1 MLSPSHGRGW
11 GRGLRIT
18 ECQGWRLDIP
28 RFPELVKYGA
38 VRPCSVAY
46 GHTGLAE
53 RGDCVFNTE
62 PYGPFFYTPDDVREI
77 LAFATERHI
86 TVVPEIEMPG
96 HIRAL
101 LAAHPEFS
109 CRGDLPRVPNAIH
122 AIEEDVL
129 CAGNDDAIRFME
141 QVYDEVCDLF
151 PDAYIHIGG
160 DECPKT
166 RWKECPKCN
175 PMGCS
180 PPGSSVRGILETRI
194 LEWIAIPICRRSS

>member
-1 MLSPSHGRGW
+1 MLDEGRHFFGKEVVKHELELMAEYKLNVFHW
-11 GRGLRIT
+11 HLT

-38 VRPCSVAY
+38 VRPRSVAY

-53 RGDCVFNTE
+53 RGDCVLNTE

-77 LAFATERHI
+77 LAFAKERHI

-109 CRGDLPRVPNAIH
+109 CKGDLPRVPNSIH
-122 AIEEDVL
+122 ALEDDVL
-129 CAGNDDAIRFME
+129 WHHFNTLCLLRQETDTFSQGSHI
-141 QVYDEVCDLF
+141 LF
-151 PDAYIHIGG
+151 HRPSQ
-160 DECPKT
+160 
-166 RWKECPKCN
+166 KCY
-175 PMGCS
+175 
-180 PPGSSVRGILETRI
+180 L
-194 LEWIAIPICRRSS
+194 